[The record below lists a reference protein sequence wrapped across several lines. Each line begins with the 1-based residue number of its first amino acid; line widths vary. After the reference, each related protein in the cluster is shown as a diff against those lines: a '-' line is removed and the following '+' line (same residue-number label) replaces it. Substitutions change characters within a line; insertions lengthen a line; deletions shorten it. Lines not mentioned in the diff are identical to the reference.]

1 MRTRVLLDTGVLVAV
16 VNKRDQYH
24 PWAVK
29 QWGNIAK
36 PCLTCEPV
44 ITESCFLL
52 QEVYGGEDAVM
63 GLVSQGHIEI
73 AFSLREEIEVIREL
87 MKRYQSVPMS
97 LADACLVRM
106 SELYPQSD
114 LLTIDSD
121 FWIYRKHQNQV
132 IPVIMP
138 DNLDISQ

>member
-1 MRTRVLLDTGVLVAV
+1 MRKRVLLDTGVLVAV
-16 VNKRDQYH
+16 VNKRDTYH
-24 PWAVK
+24 HWAVK

-63 GLVSQGHIEI
+63 GLVSQGYLEI

-97 LADACLVRM
+97 LADA
-106 SELYPQSD
+106 
-114 LLTIDSD
+114 
-121 FWIYRKHQNQV
+121 
-132 IPVIMP
+132 
-138 DNLDISQ
+138 